1 MHIKTQSEWEEEMA
15 RKILDVVRSEL
26 YLSLRY
32 MDAAL
37 SKMPWAADE
46 QIHTFATDGETLF
59 FSTEQLLRV
68 WKQNPVF
75 CNRAYLHSILH
86 CIFRHLWLRGSR
98 ERVLWDLA
106 CDIAVERVIDS
117 LNLPA
122 LKRPLSWIRQK
133 TEKTLS
139 EEGIVAPAAVC
150 RWLRTRD
157 KRELETLRREYYVD
171 DHRFWPQET
180 ELAANPSAGED
191 WQKLGS
197 RMENELE
204 THGQEAGDGAELI
217 SAQIRAAK
225 SRRSYQDFLRKF
237 CALREELHIDPDSF
251 DLGFYTYGLSLYG
264 NLPLIEPLES
274 REEMRIE
281 EFAIVIDT
289 SYSTSG
295 ELVRAFLRE
304 TFTLLQKS
312 GVFAQRCRIRV
323 LQCDDGVRDDILITS
338 PEQMERLSNSFTIA
352 GGGGTDFRPAF
363 RYLEQLRQ
371 EGAFSHLRGMLYF
384 TDGKGI
390 YPTKR
395 PPWDTAFVFV
405 GDRTQQENESSL
417 PGWAMRLTLDPEELE
432 RGVTSR
438 F

>member
-1 MHIKTQSEWEEEMA
+1 MHIQTQGEWEEEMA
-15 RKILDVVRSEL
+15 RRILDVVRAEL

-37 SKMPWAADE
+37 SKMPWVPDA
-46 QIHTFATDGETLF
+46 QIHTFATDGETLY

-68 WKQNPVF
+68 WKKNPAF
-75 CNRAYLHSILH
+75 CDRAYLHSILH
-86 CIFRHLWLRGSR
+86 CVFRHLWLRGNR
-98 ERVLWDLA
+98 ERVLWDIA

-117 LNLPA
+117 LGPP
-122 LKRPLSWIRQK
+122 LKRPLSWTRQK
-133 TEKTLS
+133 TEKRLT
-139 EEGIVAPAAVC
+139 EEGLVSPAAIC
-150 RWLRTRD
+150 RWLKTLE
-157 KRELETLRREYYVD
+157 KRELETLRREYYTD

-180 ELAANPSAGED
+180 ELAANPNAGED

-197 RMENELE
+197 QMQNELE
-204 THGQEAGDGAELI
+204 TRRQEAGDGAEKI

-225 SRRSYQDFLRKF
+225 SRRSYRDFLWKF
-237 CALREELHIDPDSF
+237 CALREELHLDPDSF

-264 NLPLIEPLES
+264 NFPLIEPLES

-295 ELVRAFLRE
+295 ELVRAFLQE
-304 TFTLLQKS
+304 TFTLLLQS
-312 GVFAQRCRIRV
+312 GIFARHCRIRV

-338 PEQMERLSNSFTIA
+338 PEKMDRLSRDFSIL

-363 RYLEQLRQ
+363 AYLEQLRQ
-371 EGAFSHLRGMLYF
+371 NGEFSRLRGMLYF

-390 YPTKR
+390 YPKKR
-395 PPWDTAFVFV
+395 PPWETAFVFV
-405 GDRTQQENESSL
+405 GDGTEGANEADI
-417 PGWAMRLTLDPEELE
+417 PAWAMRMTLDPEELE
-432 RGVTSR
+432 SV
-438 F
+438 